1 MSVFLKATACVLVC
15 VVLCLTLSKQTKD
28 LSTLLALAVC
38 CIVMTA
44 AVTYLEPVVSF
55 FGKLQ
60 TIGDLDRDMLRI
72 LLKAV
77 GMGFLAEIAA
87 LICTDAGNAALGKAL
102 KLLASAVILW
112 ISLPL
117 FDSLIE
123 LVEEI
128 LVML

>member
-123 LVEEI
+123 LVDEI